1 MARKKETEAQTH
13 ARILL
18 TLWDMGGQATWSKLR
33 PRIVRSGE
41 TTSTYTKIL
50 TRLEEVGAIAVEG
63 KRGKKYAL
71 VEPEGLQLLRE
82 SLRDP
87 GWKYPSQIGA
97 KTANALLKWIR
108 EMGYVPMAEVA
119 EAIGSYDDFQSVALE
134 VYERLDQEHNF
145 DGLVPIYRIRREID
159 GRVNRSQFNEWL
171 LKMQENGIFQLQGGS
186 LPDQDPQ
193 KIEDSITTELSGLRC
208 YAKLLVVL

>member
-1 MARKKETEAQTH
+1 MARKKETEAQTN

-41 TTSTYTKIL
+41 KTSTYTGIL
-50 TRLEEVGAIAVEG
+50 TKLEESGAIAVEG
-63 KRGKKYAL
+63 KRGKKYSL
-71 VEPEGLQLLRE
+71 IEPEGLQLLRE

-97 KTANALLKWIR
+97 KMANGLLKWIR
-108 EMGYVPMAEVA
+108 EMGDVPAA
-119 EAIGSYDDFQSVALE
+119 EAVDTIGSYDAFQSVALE

-159 GRVNRSQFNEWL
+159 GQVSRSQFDEWL
-171 LKMQENGIFQLQGGS
+171 LEMQAEGIFQLQGGS
-186 LPDQDPQ
+186 LPDQDPK